1 MPRIVLSTLN
11 ARYIHAS
18 LGLRYLKAN
27 MEELDDDTAL
37 IEFTINQNAETIV
50 ESLLSQNPEI
60 VGFGVYIW
68 NTVETQRVIALLK
81 TIKPELIIVLGG
93 PEISYEYEDQQLFQ
107 LTDYLITG
115 PADLA
120 FTRLCRE
127 LIAGKRPACKVIAA
141 HPEPLPMISLPYYL
155 YDDEDIRHRVLYVE
169 ASRGCPF
176 KCEFCLSSLDKT
188 AWPFDQAL
196 FLNEMQILFDR
207 GARHFKF
214 VDRTFNLK
222 ISASISIMEFFLE
235 KLKTTELFLHFELI
249 PDRLPEP
256 LKAML
261 PRFPE
266 GSIQFEIGVQTF
278 NPDVQG
284 LISRKQDNEKTVEN
298 LKWIRQNTT
307 AHIHADL
314 IFGLPGESLQS
325 FAEGFDKLYQLN
337 PHEIQLGMLKR
348 LRGTPIA
355 RHTESFDMRYNPL
368 APYTVLSTST
378 VDFGLMQKIARFARY
393 WNLIANSGRFNQSLP
408 LLMGEQPFD
417 NFYRLS
423 EHIYKSCGQTHKIA
437 LRKLFDHLYNAM
449 TQSLGLDEQ
458 IVLEALEHDFS
469 SSGQKGWFT
478 VPNSDKNTQSNPD
491 KATLKSRQRQSRH
504 A

>member
-1 MPRIVLSTLN
+1 MPRIVLSSLN

-27 MEELDDDTAL
+27 MEELDSDTEL
-37 IEFTINQNAETIV
+37 VEFTINQNPESIV
-50 ESLLSQNPEI
+50 ESLLAHDPVI
-60 VGFGVYIW
+60 IGFGVYIW

-93 PEISYEYEDQQLFQ
+93 PEISYEYEEQALFA

-120 FTRLCRE
+120 FARLCRILLSGNKPPNKIIE
-127 LIAGKRPACKVIAA
+127 A

-155 YDDEDIRHRVLYVE
+155 YNDEDIRHRVLYVE

-188 AWPFDQAL
+188 AWPFDQSQ
-196 FLNEMQILFDR
+196 FLNEMQMLFDR

-222 ISASISIMEFFLE
+222 ISASIRIMEFFLE

-249 PDRLPEP
+249 PDRLPDP
-256 LKAML
+256 LKEML

-278 NPDVQG
+278 NPEVQG

-325 FAEGFDKLYQLN
+325 FAEGFDKLYRLN

-355 RHTESFDMRYNPL
+355 RHTASFDMRYNPL

-393 WNLIANSGRFNQSLP
+393 WNLIANSGRFNHSLP
-408 LLMGEQPFD
+408 LLMADKPFD
-417 NFYRLS
+417 NFYRVS

-437 LRKLFDHLYNAM
+437 LRKLFDHLYYAM
-449 TQSLGLDEQ
+449 T
-458 IVLEALEHDFS
+458 EALEQDEQTVLTALENDFS

-478 VPNSDKNTQSNPD
+478 VPGSEKNTSANTN
-491 KATLKSRQRQSRH
+491 KSALKSRQRQSRH
-504 A
+504 G

>member
-1 MPRIVLSTLN
+1 MSRIILSTLN

-27 MEELDDDTAL
+27 MDELDSDTEL
-37 IEFTINQNAETIV
+37 VEFTIKANPETIV
-50 ESLLSQNPEI
+50 EALLAKDPEI
-60 VGFGVYIW
+60 IGFGVYIW

-81 TIKPELIIVLGG
+81 TIKPELIIILGG
-93 PEISYEYEDQQLFQ
+93 PEVSYEYEDQALLELCDF
-107 LTDYLITG
+107 LITG

-120 FTRLCRE
+120 FAHLCAK
-127 LIAGKRPACKVIAA
+127 LIDGQKPDNKIIEA
-141 HPEPLPMISLPYYL
+141 HPAPLPMINMPYAL
-155 YDDEDIRHRVLYVE
+155 YNEEDIRNRVIYVE

-188 AWPFDQAL
+188 AWPFDQTL
-196 FLNEMQILFDR
+196 FLDNMQMLFDN

-222 ISASISIMEFFLE
+222 MASSIRIMEFFLE
-235 KLKTTELFLHFELI
+235 KLETTELFLHFELI
-249 PDRLPEP
+249 PDRLPDE

-261 PRFPE
+261 PGFPA
-266 GSIQFEIGVQTF
+266 GCLQFEIGVQTF
-278 NPDVQG
+278 NPKVQS
-284 LISRKQDNEKTVEN
+284 LISRKQDNQKTAEN
-298 LKWIRQNTT
+298 LAWIRKNTE

-325 FAEGFDKLYQLN
+325 FAAGFNKLYRLN

-355 RHTESFDMRYNPL
+355 RHTEIYDMRYNPL

-378 VDFGLMQKIARFARY
+378 VDFGLIQKISRLARY
-393 WNLIANSGRFNQSLP
+393 WDLIANSGRFNQSLP

-423 EHIYKSCGQTHKIA
+423 EHVYQSCGQTHKISM
-437 LRKLFDHLYNAM
+437 RNLFDLLFDAM
-449 TQSLGLDEQ
+449 INGLGLDREV
-458 IVLEALEHDFS
+458 VLAALEQDFDA
-469 SSGQKGWFT
+469 SGHKGWFIPPD
-478 VPNSDKNTQSNPD
+478 VDKYSSDNQGSSKQ
-491 KATLKSRQRQSRH
+491 KSRQRQIRH